1 MVPDKISR
9 TEANSTQT
17 NCVDGRYKVGEMY
30 WNVPTLSFAEMAAQ
44 LHLIVDK
51 RAEIES
57 EARQDAAIKRI
68 EDLGEAL
75 RKAKKAVAHDENLLA
90 TRASSFE
97 VAKSSIIELDDELRA
112 QIFSKK
118 ILEQENKTLLALV
131 E

>member
-1 MVPDKISR
+1 
-9 TEANSTQT
+9 
-17 NCVDGRYKVGEMY
+17 MY